1 MKFSRCASKDCVSF
15 YCASLTGWQAALI
28 FSFAVICYFTEG
40 KLLMAESKLRT
51 LLFVI
56 FLAIF
61 LPLELCAKRA
71 APQPVKPI
79 FGYAYKIEV
88 AGNDNCGKVK
98 IAKRCK
104 CPPKIFTI
112 YEINYQKSLERDV
125 QRLYITELEIDN
137 GVLWVKTEK
146 DGIFSCNITTGKV
159 KLVKLP
165 QGYEQIKSSR
175 SVITL
180 RMRQYLNRKQ

>member
-1 MKFSRCASKDCVSF
+1 
-15 YCASLTGWQAALI
+15 
-28 FSFAVICYFTEG
+28 
-40 KLLMAESKLRT
+40 MAESKLCIR
-51 LLFVI
+51 LFVI

-79 FGYAYKIEV
+79 FWDEYKIEA

-104 CPPKIFTI
+104 CPPKIFII

-125 QRLYITELEIDN
+125 QRLYITKLEIHKD
-137 GVLWVKTEK
+137 LLIVKTEK
-146 DGIFSCNITTGKV
+146 GGIFSCDIDSCEV
-159 KLVKLP
+159 KLIKLP

-180 RMRQYLNRKQ
+180 RMRQYLSRKQ

>member
-1 MKFSRCASKDCVSF
+1 
-15 YCASLTGWQAALI
+15 
-28 FSFAVICYFTEG
+28 
-40 KLLMAESKLRT
+40 MAESKLRI

-79 FGYAYKIEV
+79 FWDEYKIE
-88 AGNDNCGKVK
+88 AADNDNCGKVK
-98 IAKRCK
+98 IAKSCK

-125 QRLYITELEIDN
+125 QRLYITELEIHKD
-137 GVLWVKTEK
+137 LLIVKTEK
-146 DGIFSCNITTGKV
+146 GGIFSCDIDSCEV
-159 KLVKLP
+159 KLIKLP

-180 RMRQYLNRKQ
+180 RMRQYLSRKQ

>member
-1 MKFSRCASKDCVSF
+1 
-15 YCASLTGWQAALI
+15 
-28 FSFAVICYFTEG
+28 
-40 KLLMAESKLRT
+40 MAESKLRI

-61 LPLELCAKRA
+61 LQLELCAKRA

-79 FGYAYKIEV
+79 FWDEYKFEA

-125 QRLYITELEIDN
+125 QRLYITKLEINN
-137 GVLWVKTEK
+137 GLLLVKTEK
-146 DGIFSCNITTGKV
+146 GGIFSCHITTGKV
-159 KLVKLP
+159 KLLKLP
-165 QGYEQIKSSR
+165 QGYEQIPTTA
-175 SVITL
+175 SVIKL
-180 RMRQYLNRKQ
+180 KVKW

>member
-1 MKFSRCASKDCVSF
+1 
-15 YCASLTGWQAALI
+15 
-28 FSFAVICYFTEG
+28 
-40 KLLMAESKLRT
+40 MAESKLRI

-79 FGYAYKIEV
+79 FWYKYKIEA

-98 IAKRCK
+98 IAKRCT

-125 QRLYITELEIDN
+125 QRLYITKLEIHKD
-137 GVLWVKTEK
+137 LLIVKTEK
-146 DGIFSCNITTGKV
+146 GGIFSCDIDSCKV
-159 KLVKLP
+159 KLIKLP
-165 QGYEQIKSSR
+165 QGYEQILTTA
-175 SVITL
+175 SVIKL
-180 RMRQYLNRKQ
+180 KVK

>member
-1 MKFSRCASKDCVSF
+1 
-15 YCASLTGWQAALI
+15 
-28 FSFAVICYFTEG
+28 
-40 KLLMAESKLRT
+40 MAESKLRI

-71 APQPVKPI
+71 EPQPVKPI
-79 FGYAYKIEV
+79 FWDAYKIEV

-112 YEINYQKSLERDV
+112 YEINYQKSIERDV
-125 QRLYITELEIDN
+125 QRLYITKLEIHKD
-137 GVLWVKTEK
+137 LLIVKTEK
-146 DGIFSCNITTGKV
+146 GGIFSCDIDSCKV
-159 KLVKLP
+159 KFIKLP
-165 QGYEQIKSSR
+165 QGYEQILTTA
-175 SVITL
+175 SVIKL
-180 RMRQYLNRKQ
+180 KVKW

>member
-1 MKFSRCASKDCVSF
+1 
-15 YCASLTGWQAALI
+15 
-28 FSFAVICYFTEG
+28 
-40 KLLMAESKLRT
+40 MAESKLRT

-79 FGYAYKIEV
+79 FGDEYKIE
-88 AGNDNCGKVK
+88 AADNDNCGKVK

-125 QRLYITELEIDN
+125 QRLYITELEIHKD
-137 GVLWVKTEK
+137 LLIVKTEK
-146 DGIFSCNITTGKV
+146 GGIFSCDIDSCEV
-159 KLVKLP
+159 KLIKLP

-180 RMRQYLNRKQ
+180 RMRQYLSRKQ

>member
-1 MKFSRCASKDCVSF
+1 
-15 YCASLTGWQAALI
+15 
-28 FSFAVICYFTEG
+28 
-40 KLLMAESKLRT
+40 MAESKLRI

-79 FGYAYKIEV
+79 FLDEYKIE
-88 AGNDNCGKVK
+88 AADNDNCGKVK

-125 QRLYITELEIDN
+125 QRLYITELEIHKD
-137 GVLWVKTEK
+137 LLFVKTEK
-146 DGIFSCNITTGKV
+146 GGIFSCDIDSGKV
-159 KLVKLP
+159 QLIKLP

-180 RMRQYLNRKQ
+180 KMRHFIRQNR

>member
-1 MKFSRCASKDCVSF
+1 
-15 YCASLTGWQAALI
+15 
-28 FSFAVICYFTEG
+28 
-40 KLLMAESKLRT
+40 MAESKLCIR
-51 LLFVI
+51 LFVI

-71 APQPVKPI
+71 VPQPVKPI
-79 FGYAYKIEV
+79 FGDAYNIE
-88 AGNDNCGKVK
+88 AISTGSSGKVK
-98 IAKRCK
+98 IAKKCK

-125 QRLYITELEIDN
+125 QRLYITELEIHKD
-137 GVLWVKTEK
+137 LLIVKTEK
-146 DGIFSCNITTGKV
+146 GGIFSCDIDSCEV
-159 KLVKLP
+159 KLIKLP

-180 RMRQYLNRKQ
+180 RMRQYLSRKQ